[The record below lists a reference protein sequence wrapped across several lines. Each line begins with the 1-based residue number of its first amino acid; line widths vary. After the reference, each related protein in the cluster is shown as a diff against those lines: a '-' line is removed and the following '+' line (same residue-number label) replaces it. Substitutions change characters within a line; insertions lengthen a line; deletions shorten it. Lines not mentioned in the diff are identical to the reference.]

1 MTKEFRQP
9 DEIISEHLVLRKSV
23 DERDLENYLMHIRQ
37 ADEFYFQYG
46 QPYSDELYSA
56 INFHYSEVIYFT
68 VFLKD
73 TDIMVGYVGIMPEC
87 EFAQGEIEG
96 YIFKEYRR
104 KHYAAEALRALIDW
118 YLSLETESE
127 EPRNIYSREVPE
139 NEPCIK
145 LMQHLGFTEAARG
158 MTGSC
163 AFILY
168 ELNKGVFWSR

>member
-9 DEIISEHLVLRKSV
+9 DEIVSEHLVLRKSV

-96 YIFKEYRR
+96 YIFKEHRR
-104 KHYAAEALRALIDW
+104 KYNGTKAFMALIDW
-118 YLSLETESE
+118 YLNVQTNSDEQKKSAPL
-127 EPRNIYSREVPE
+127 
-139 NEPCIK
+139 
-145 LMQHLGFTEAARG
+145 QHPKTKSVRSF
-158 MTGSC
+158 
-163 AFILY
+163 
-168 ELNKGVFWSR
+168 